1 MNEKKFDKF
10 ANDIFKIVAVVVVG
24 MAMFML
30 PVIAYLFRREYDFYS
45 SSAVVFIWVFLFVFV
60 FFDWSKSHQKR
71 TP

>member
-30 PVIAYLFRREYDFYS
+30 PVISYLAKQEYGSFFS
-45 SSAVVFIWVFLFVFV
+45 FVVALIWLGLFVFV
-60 FFDWSKSHQKR
+60 SFDWSKLR
-71 TP
+71 RRER